1 MGQGQ
6 MINLETKIGK
16 LVLKNPIILASGTC
30 GYGDAYQRFYSVA
43 KLGAV
48 VTKGISL
55 KPRSGNPPPRIYETY
70 AGLLNSIGLENIGV
84 EKFISE
90 KIPKLKK
97 LKASVIVN
105 IFGESEQEYVELA
118 KILNAQEGI
127 SALELNLSCPNVKKG
142 GLEFGRDPETVESI
156 TREIKANCALPVWVK
171 LSASRSDP
179 VELATSA
186 EKAGADA
193 IVVSNTLKAMAIEL
207 ETKKPALGAITGG
220 ISGPGIKPVA
230 LASVF
235 ELVKAVKIPV
245 VGCGGIFSGRDVL
258 EFLLVGASAVEIG
271 TACLINPRAPI
282 EILNELKEYLK
293 AQKISSITDWIGSIR
308 LDD

>member
-1 MGQGQ
+1 
-6 MINLETKIGK
+6 MINLETKIGG

-30 GYGDAYQRFYSVA
+30 GYGEAYQEFYPA
-43 KLGAV
+43 QKLGAV

-55 KPRSGNPPPRIYETY
+55 KPRAGNPPPRIYETY

-97 LKASVIVN
+97 LNASVIVN
-105 IFGESEQEYVELA
+105 IFGESEEEYVELA
-118 KILNAQEGI
+118 KILSAREGI

-142 GLEFGRDPETVESI
+142 GLEFGRDPELVESI
-156 TREIKANCALPVWVK
+156 TRQVKASCALPIWVK

-179 VELATSA
+179 VELANSA

-207 ETKKPALGAITGG
+207 EKKKPGLGAITGG
-220 ISGPGIKPVA
+220 LSGPGIKPVA
-230 LASVF
+230 LASVY
-235 ELVKAVKIPV
+235 EVVRAVKIPV
-245 VGCGGIFSGRDVL
+245 VGCGGIFSGRDAL

-271 TACLINPRAPI
+271 TACLVNPNSPM
-282 EILNELKEYLK
+282 EIIKELQGYLK
-293 AQKISSITDWIGSIR
+293 KQGLKSISEWIGSLK
-308 LDD
+308 LDG

>member
-1 MGQGQ
+1 
-6 MINLETKIGK
+6 MINLETKIGG

-30 GYGDAYQRFYSVA
+30 GYGDAFQKFYSLQ

-97 LKASVIVN
+97 LNASVIVN
-105 IFGESEQEYVELA
+105 IFGESEEEYVELA
-118 KILNAQEGI
+118 KILSAREGI

-142 GLEFGRDPETVESI
+142 GLEFGRDPELVEFI
-156 TREIKANCALPVWVK
+156 TREVKANCALPIWVK
-171 LSASRSDP
+171 LSASRSEP
-179 VELATSA
+179 VELAIFA

-207 ETKKPALGAITGG
+207 EKKKPGLGAITGG
-220 ISGPGIKPVA
+220 LSGPGIKPVA
-230 LASVF
+230 LASVY
-235 ELVKAVKIPV
+235 EVVRAVKIPV
-245 VGCGGIFSGRDVL
+245 VGCGGIFSGRDAL

-271 TACLINPRAPI
+271 TACLVNPNSPM
-282 EILNELKEYLK
+282 EIIKELQGYLK
-293 AQKISSITDWIGSIR
+293 KQGLKSISEWIGSLK
-308 LDD
+308 LDG

>member
-1 MGQGQ
+1 